1 MNLLDTRH
9 HLHSKLGYLWVD
21 ILCIDGIS
29 SILPSPVKDVCKNC
43 FDSLRLMLIYFIL
56 RTIDKKM
63 YMCLD
68 CHNGL
73 SDSIVTG
80 QLLDSLKRPRFES
93 WNDTSLSN
101 TFIVSIGYNGK
112 EAQELA
118 IKLLENYIDWTE
130 QNPIVEDIH
139 EPPSTEYAKAV
150 LACSLKVQD
159 IFAEEGLCMS
169 KYESASTTE
178 GHTY

>member
-1 MNLLDTRH
+1 
-9 HLHSKLGYLWVD
+9 
-21 ILCIDGIS
+21 
-29 SILPSPVKDVCKNC
+29 
-43 FDSLRLMLIYFIL
+43 MLIYFIL

-80 QLLDSLKRPRFES
+80 QLLDSLKHPRFES

-159 IFAEEGLCMS
+159 IFAEEGLCHEQIRKRINHGGS
-169 KYESASTTE
+169 HLLALTANSHSPWSTIKTRANE
-178 GHTY
+178 VIMTVWDYGHKTLRSLYRMLG